1 MRSVHEAVQLAR
13 IDWDSF
19 ETSWDFQTLPVL
31 QQRAVTLS
39 QSQAATDAEVHTRFQ
54 RMKQLEAENNRLFID
69 AYGLQDELSPEVPDE
84 QITLYRPNREE
95 DIKRLLSYA
104 IGCMMGRYSLDKPGL
119 IYAHS
124 GNQDFDPS
132 QYPTFPADSDGII
145 PMMETDWFP
154 DDASNRLVEFI
165 SVAWLERTPGRESDI
180 HCREPWTEPQ

>member
-1 MRSVHEAVQLAR
+1 M
-13 IDWDSF
+13 
-19 ETSWDFQTLPVL
+19 SWDFKNLSLVNRDSSSTVKNSWDQWKWNREGRW
-31 QQRAVTLS
+31 QEIQRFER
-39 QSQAATDAEVHTRFQ
+39 Q
-54 RMKQLEAENNRLFID
+54 NNRFFID
-69 AYGLQDELSPEVPDE
+69 AYGLQDELSPEVPDD

-124 GNQDFDPS
+124 GNTGFDPS
-132 QYPTFPADSDGII
+132 QYLTFPADSDGII

-165 SVAWLERTPGRESDI
+165 SVAWSRNTWERI
-180 HCREPWTEPQ
+180 